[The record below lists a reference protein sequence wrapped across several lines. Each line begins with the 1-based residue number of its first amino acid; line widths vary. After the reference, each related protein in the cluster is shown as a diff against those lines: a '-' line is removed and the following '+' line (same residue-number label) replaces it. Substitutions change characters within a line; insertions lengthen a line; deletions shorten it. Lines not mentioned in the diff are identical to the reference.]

1 MDNLL
6 ILAFGTFGHPNDF
19 RQTVFGTD
27 QNKIGGSVKTFD
39 LNINAIK
46 IFPGGKL
53 YALRKEI
60 INGLSIISYSL
71 YTFAKEQNSD
81 REGTFI
87 GSSFVFINDLPEEN
101 FILNKLN
108 EFHNGLIKNN
118 LSDQTLKVKHSQ
130 DFKVPAIADLDK
142 FSFNTRPTPLYT
154 DFKSTGS
161 NLLLLT
167 RLDSSTLIKNLKSSL
182 DLLNLYDVI
191 FFTDD
196 VQIAEFVRN
205 KRIYSAVDE
214 AGFENELKKFDDL
227 KKKKI
232 QDAIDEIEKEK
243 AKVNADNNKISAAFA
258 KTIETNLQMQSS
270 NAVKIEEAK
279 INLLTIQ
286 KLHDDYIQYLNA
298 AIQVLK
304 TNPNSVD
311 STQNLKLGKT
321 NFESQKAKLQQPK
334 NITAFPQSSTL
345 NASNAKT
352 VQTSQSNIDYDKPKK
367 LDLFKIISFLLNLA
381 LIGVLLYLIFFT
393 FKKQEQLLAKSQNT
407 LDSIQMTDEISD
419 INLNP
424 LVNDS
429 LSSVEIATISQKLDS
444 SKNISQVVDVLFESN
459 PQKLGLVYKYQ
470 KKDYMNLL
478 LEKNPNS
485 FRISSD
491 TIYSPTD
498 SLRIVPSFTS
508 K

>member
-6 ILAFGTFGHPNDF
+6 LLAFGTFGHPNDF

-53 YALRKEI
+53 YALRKET
-60 INGLSIISYSL
+60 INGLSIISYSV
-71 YTFAKEQNSD
+71 YTYAKERNSD

-87 GSSFVFINDLPEEN
+87 GSSFVFVNDLPEEN

-130 DFKVPAIADLDK
+130 EFKVPAIADLDK

-167 RLDSSTLIKNLKSSL
+167 RLDNSTLLKKLKSSL

-196 VQIAEFVRN
+196 VHIAEFVRN

-214 AGFENELKKFDDL
+214 AGFEDELQKFVDL

-243 AKVNADNNKISAAFA
+243 AKVNEDNNKISAAFA

-270 NAVKIEEAK
+270 NALKIEEAK
-279 INLLTIQ
+279 SNLEFSQ
-286 KLHDDYIQYLNA
+286 QLHDDYIQYLNA

-304 TNPNSVD
+304 TDPKLVNSAK
-311 STQNLKLGKT
+311 SLKLGKT
-321 NFESQKAKLQQPK
+321 NFDSQKAKLQQPK
-334 NITAFPQSSTL
+334 NITAFAQPSTL
-345 NASNAKT
+345 NASNVGT
-352 VQTSQSNIDYDKPKK
+352 VQTSHNNENNKKPNK
-367 LDLFKIISFLLNLA
+367 LDLFKFISFLLNLA

-393 FKKQEQLLAKSQNT
+393 FKKQEQLIAKSQNT
-407 LDSIQMTDEISD
+407 LDSIQITDEISD

-429 LSSVEIATISQKLDS
+429 LSYVEIATISQKLDS

-459 PQKLGLVYKYQ
+459 PQKLGSVYKYQ
-470 KKDYMNLL
+470 KKDYIKLL

-485 FRISSD
+485 FRIAND
-491 TIYSPTD
+491 TIYSPKD
-498 SLRIVPSFTS
+498 SLRIVPSFKS
-508 K
+508 Q